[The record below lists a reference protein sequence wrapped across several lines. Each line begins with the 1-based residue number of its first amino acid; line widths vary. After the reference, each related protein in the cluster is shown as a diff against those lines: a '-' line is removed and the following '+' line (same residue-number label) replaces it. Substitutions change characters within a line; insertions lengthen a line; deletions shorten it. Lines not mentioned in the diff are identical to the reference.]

1 MDNNVDHSA
10 LLLPRPAEELT
21 LSQKFADAVTGGM
34 GSWGF
39 VLSQTLVM
47 AAWIAVNTTNIAPMI
62 PKFDPSLILLNL
74 ALSTEAALGAAFI
87 LMSQGRKTDIARQKR
102 AHDLEVDIS
111 SDRKISGIDKKL
123 DSLLA
128 ILSPEQLEK
137 IKETT
142 FDSDDEGPV
151 HAPAPPEKPSLR
163 ARFSDA
169 VTRGMGSWKF
179 VIGHSLF
186 MAGWIALNTT
196 NIIPGMPKFDPNLT
210 LLNLFLST
218 EAAFAGAFIL
228 MSQNRQGEQDDKTMD
243 HDLRVDINAGR
254 KLQAMEQKIAAIL
267 DILTPDQLLAL
278 AASRAA
284 AKATTND
291 NKEAPAAVAAQAA
304 AVVNEDIKPAP
315 RPKTAQAGG
324 PK

>member
-1 MDNNVDHSA
+1 MDNNADHAA
-10 LLLPRPAEELT
+10 LLLPRPPEKLS

-34 GSWGF
+34 GSWSF
-39 VLSQTLVM
+39 VLGQALVM
-47 AAWIAVNTTNIAPMI
+47 AAWIAVNTTNVLPMI

-74 ALSTEAALGAAFI
+74 ALSTEAALGASFI
-87 LMSQGRKTDIARQKR
+87 LMSQGRKSEIARQAR
-102 AHDLEVDIS
+102 QHDLEVDIA
-111 SDRKISGIDKKL
+111 SDRKISGIDRKL
-123 DSLLA
+123 DFLLS

-151 HAPAPPEKPSLR
+151 HAPAPPSKTTLR
-163 ARFSDA
+163 ERFSDA

-186 MAGWIALNTT
+186 MAAWITLNCT
-196 NIIPGMPKFDPNLT
+196 NAIPGMPKFDPNLT

-228 MSQNRQGEQDDKTMD
+228 MSGNRQGEQDDKTMD
-243 HDLRVDINAGR
+243 HDLKVDINAGR
-254 KLQAMEQKIAAIL
+254 KLQAMEQKISAIL
-267 DILTPDQLLAL
+267 DILTPDQLLKL
-278 AASRAA
+278 APAP
-284 AKATTND
+284 KPVTND
-291 NKEAPAAVAAQAA
+291 NKETPEPVATPAAAPSNDDNKAPPKPKAAAPA
-304 AVVNEDIKPAP
+304 
-315 RPKTAQAGG
+315 G